1 MDVSK
6 LQNNLEVVC
15 KLGGSIKSV
24 SVVEIQPFPMV
35 MVLLTFEKGAVL
47 RFEADNNAVDIFTV
61 AAE

>member
-6 LQNNLEVVC
+6 LQNNLEVIC

-35 MVLLTFEKGAVL
+35 EVQLTFEKGVVL
-47 RFEADNNAVDIFTV
+47 RFDADINTINIFTI
-61 AAE
+61 ATE